1 MLHAGIDETKG
12 EKVVLMMTGIFLMSD
27 DYDNT
32 ELYPKNEA
40 TNHAGTPLSLSLLC
54 VVTVNETARKSI
66 GFFVV

>member
-12 EKVVLMMTGIFLMSD
+12 EKVVLMMTGIFLSD
-27 DYDNT
+27 DDDDT
-32 ELYPKNEA
+32 KLYPKNEA